1 MTHEKIQKQLSEYLE
16 YDLRQLIDRRVSAF
30 KRQLEYIKTK
40 DSPHLLKLYSNN
52 WNDEMF
58 KVVFVLNSFYQ
69 LVLGPLDSSA
79 RCSTII
85 GLGSDIPISYGTS
98 IKFNAYRTRKI
109 SKAVESFNKIIAK
122 LEINNFV
129 MGLNSA
135 NDIVFNLAKV
145 LYEDK

>member
-1 MTHEKIQKQLSEYLE
+1 MTHDKIQKQLSEYLE
-16 YDLRQLIDRRVSAF
+16 YDLRQLIDKRVSAF
-30 KRQLEYIKTK
+30 KRQLEYIKTN

-79 RCSTII
+79 RSSTVI

-98 IKFNAYRTRKI
+98 IKFNASRSRKI
-109 SKAVESFNKIIAK
+109 NKAVESFNKIVAK
-122 LEINNFV
+122 LEINSFV

-145 LYEDK
+145 LYEGK

>member
-1 MTHEKIQKQLSEYLE
+1 MTHDKIQKQLSEYLE
-16 YDLRQLIDRRVSAF
+16 YDLRQLIDKRVSAF
-30 KRQLEYIKTK
+30 KRQLEYMKTK

-52 WNDEMF
+52 WNDEML

-79 RCSTII
+79 RSSTII

-98 IKFNAYRTRKI
+98 IKFNASRNRKI
-109 SKAVESFNKIIAK
+109 NKAVESFNKIVEK
-122 LEINNFV
+122 LEINSFV

-145 LYEDK
+145 LYEGK

>member
-16 YDLRQLIDRRVSAF
+16 YDLRQLIDKRVSAF
-30 KRQLEYIKTK
+30 KRQLEYTKTK
-40 DSPHLLKLYSNN
+40 DSPYLLKLYSNN

-79 RCSTII
+79 RSSTIS
-85 GLGSDIPISYGTS
+85 GLGSDIPINYGTS
-98 IKFNAYRTRKI
+98 IKFNASRSRKI
-109 SKAVESFNKIIAK
+109 NKAVESFNNIIAK
-122 LEINNFV
+122 LEINSFV

-135 NDIVFNLAKV
+135 NDIVFHLAKV
-145 LYEDK
+145 LYEAE